1 VELEDQEAA
10 GEKRVSLNLSK
21 IHPTLKTIARNLPRV
36 AASQGFQVRITSG
49 YRSYATQAKLY
60 KDYISGVAAYPAN
73 PPGQSKHEKGLA
85 LDVLSTNTEGLANLM
100 TSVGLVWAGP
110 SDPIHFEM
118 PAKSSR
124 TGKVTTVSPTPAK
137 KKKSLAKSV
146 LGVTSW
152 IPGPVGIA
160 STVLDFI
167 F

>member
-1 VELEDQEAA
+1 MA
-10 GEKRVSLNLSK
+10 LNLSK
-21 IHPTLKTIARNLPRV
+21 VHPTLRTIARNLPRV
-36 AASQGFQVRITSG
+36 AAAQGFQVRITSG

-85 LDVLSTNTEGLANLM
+85 LDILSTNTEGLANLL
-100 TSVGLVWAGP
+100 TSAGLVWAGP
-110 SDPIHFEM
+110 ADPIHFEM
-118 PAKSSR
+118 PPGSLKSS
-124 TGKVTTVSPTPAK
+124 KVVPTKGVVAP
-137 KKKSLAKSV
+137 KKKSLVKSV